1 MMEEKWLLKMQFQKE
16 QLYLAFK
23 EFQVLQ
29 DWKNMENVYVLLDIG
44 KSCMLQ
50 HYLVSILKK
59 YVVF

>member
-1 MMEEKWLLKMQFQKE
+1 MLFQKE

-44 KSCMLQ
+44 KRCMLQ